1 LPTVGKF
8 IEFFLN
14 PSHHVRIQNLSVA
27 HSKQPD
33 ALTMRKTHNKLVRDR
48 IPEII
53 QAAGQEYA
61 TEVMALEDYQQ
72 ALREKLVE
80 EAQEAADARDL
91 IGELADLYEVMD
103 ALIKVYGID
112 PDAIG
117 AEQRRKRDERGGFG
131 QRIRLLWSGAE

>member
-1 LPTVGKF
+1 
-8 IEFFLN
+8 
-14 PSHHVRIQNLSVA
+14 
-27 HSKQPD
+27 
-33 ALTMRKTHNKLVRDR
+33 MRKTYNKLVRDR

-61 TEVMALEDYQQ
+61 TEVMSLEDYQQ
-72 ALREKLVE
+72 ALREKLIE
-80 EAQEAADARDL
+80 EAQEAADASDL

-103 ALIKVYGID
+103 ALLNVYGID

-117 AEQRRKRDERGGFG
+117 AEQRRKRDERGGFS